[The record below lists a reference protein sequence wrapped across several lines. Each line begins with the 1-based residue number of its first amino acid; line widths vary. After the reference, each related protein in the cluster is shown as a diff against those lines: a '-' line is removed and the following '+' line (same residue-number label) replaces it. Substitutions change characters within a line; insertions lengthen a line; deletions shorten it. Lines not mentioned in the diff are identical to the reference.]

1 MRYLLYNVYFVV
13 LEYTFRVFIFPI
25 IIIYSDFA
33 PELNPWKY
41 LLSLLI
47 LNACLLSARFLKE
60 DTQRFV
66 LDLITYLL
74 LVPSLVMLIDVNP
87 NIWIVPSILILYIA
101 YITSSNLFDFKTSFT
116 YLEISP
122 MLIMFIILIMLVPFI
137 MAFGVKF
144 DPSVFL
150 LENVYEVRLDARTK
164 DNYFTGRF
172 YGILTNVFI
181 PFLFV
186 RSLEKKRWLGII
198 FAVLVTLYLFTT
210 AAQKLT
216 LFSLILILVFWNV
229 KSLKRFING
238 TIIVTT
244 VACLFTCWL
253 YFVKED
259 LISSIAV
266 GNVVDRVLVA
276 PSWLHVLYFDF
287 FSKNGYTYFS
297 IGPLS
302 FLLGDLYPFF
312 TYPAEIIGQLYYGSL
327 DMHANTGFPS
337 DGFLQLGI
345 IGVTIYALIESFIF
359 LAFAKI
365 LKNNYAYIPI
375 LIINLF
381 NVLSTDV
388 FTALFTHGVI
398 VFLFFVYLVKLK

>member
-1 MRYLLYNVYFVV
+1 MRYLLYNVYFIV
-13 LEYTFRVFIFPI
+13 LEYTFRIFIFPI

-33 PELNPWKY
+33 PELSLWKY
-41 LLSLLI
+41 FLSLLI
-47 LNACLLSARFLKE
+47 LNLCLLSARLLRE
-60 DTQRFV
+60 ETQKFV
-66 LDLITYLL
+66 LDLITFLL
-74 LVPSLVMLIDVNP
+74 LVPSLVMAIDVNP
-87 NIWIVPSILILYIA
+87 NVWIIPSILILYVV
-101 YITSSNLFDFKTSFT
+101 YISFSIFFNFKTSFT

-122 MLIMFIILIMLVPFI
+122 MVIFFSILVMLVPFI

-144 DPSVFL
+144 DPSIFL
-150 LENVYEVRLDARTK
+150 LDNVYEIRLDARTK
-164 DNYFTGRF
+164 ENYFTGRF

-186 RSLEKKRWLGII
+186 RSLERKRWLGIL
-198 FAVLVTLYLFTT
+198 FAVIVTLYLFTT

-216 LFSLILILVFWNV
+216 LFSLILILFCWNV
-229 KSLKRFING
+229 KSLKRFIYG
-238 TIIVTT
+238 TLIITT
-244 VACLFTCWL
+244 LACIFTCWL
-253 YFVKED
+253 YLIKGD
-259 LISSIAV
+259 LLSSIAV
-266 GNVVDRVLVA
+266 GNTIDRVLIA

-287 FSKNGYTYFS
+287 FSKNGYAYFS
-297 IGPLS
+297 VGPLS

-312 TYPAEIIGQLYYGSL
+312 TFPAEIIGQLYYGSL

-345 IGVTIYALIESFIF
+345 IGVAIYAVIESFIF

-388 FTALFTHGVI
+388 FTALFTHGVV
-398 VFLFFVYLVKLK
+398 VFLLFVYLVKLK